1 MFILHLNKILLH
13 AYHGVHE
20 EETTVG
26 NEFEISLSVSF
37 NELQKINVLE
47 DTINYVSVFEI
58 VKVNFGKTQHL
69 LETVA
74 QNIVEAIHEFD
85 KRIVSIDISIYKIN
99 APIINF
105 NGAIGISYSKAFS

>member
-1 MFILHLNKILLH
+1 MFTLHLNKILLH

-20 EETTVG
+20 EETIVG
-26 NEFEISLSVSF
+26 NDFEISLSVSF
-37 NELQKINVLE
+37 NELQKITILE

-58 VKVNFGKTQHL
+58 VKINFEKTQYL

-74 QNIVEAIHEFD
+74 QNIVEAIHELD
-85 KRIVSIDISIYKIN
+85 KRIILINISIYKIS

-105 NGAIGISYSKAFS
+105 NGAIGVSYSKSFS